1 MIWERLVPAR
11 YSQVQLY
18 TDESKQLK
26 IPWGTSP
33 VRVVSHAP
41 RVRMSAAPAADGES
55 RPRHI
60 LTGFHIGRI
69 ASDYAATMPQARKAP
84 LPQCPLGQS
93 PQHGPDSRTTQA
105 GAVSAPRRTRGW
117 RHGECFGAPRGW
129 ILMRRRAP
137 ASCRRDPRLHSGR
150 VIPSVRMRERS
161 VLGAMPRRPA
171 ALPSPLIFHP
181 DSSSARRIRARSSP

>member
-1 MIWERLVPAR
+1 MDDKEAR
-11 YSQVQLY
+11 IR
-18 TDESKQLK
+18 KPLK
-26 IPWGTSP
+26 IPWGTGP

-105 GAVSAPRRTRGW
+105 GAVSAPRRTRGR
-117 RHGECFGAPRGW
+117 RHGECFGAPRLRPQG

-137 ASCRRDPRLHSGR
+137 ALCRRDPRLQPGR

-161 VLGAMPRRPA
+161 VLGAMPRRLA
-171 ALPSPLIFHP
+171 AFLSPLIFHP
-181 DSSSARRIRARSSP
+181 DSSSARRILARSTP